1 MPARD
6 VATPG
11 ASLAGITAGNLAE
24 TVAGIPHARA
34 AAARRGMRSTIAADG
49 FDYTKPYEPAN
60 PVVVS
65 VIDTQPTAAAA
76 GKPDPLRRGQRPIA
90 VLLGGLGRK

>member
-1 MPARD
+1 
-6 VATPG
+6 
-11 ASLAGITAGNLAE
+11 
-24 TVAGIPHARA
+24 
-34 AAARRGMRSTIAADG
+34 MRSSGNRRTRSNVAADG

-60 PVVVS
+60 PVVIS